1 MIYNNFLYKYIRKEV
16 DLTGDTFKIAL
27 FTSDYSPKTDDET
40 YTIIAQT
47 GAEISGT
54 GYDKGGKSFKFYGPV
69 EVADDNKL
77 YYTGTNV
84 TWTNAT
90 FYGARYAVIYRVSK
104 EAGEDILVAYY
115 DFGDD
120 KKVSKGNFKLSW
132 KDKYVLI
139 LSLNN
144 ITINSSGSYNINVDN
159 KLDDTSTNPVQNK
172 ALADVIGALGV
183 RFEDE
188 EVPNKASAVEN
199 EIDVLKKISEED
211 IVAIITGETP
221 DEPDEPDVDPDPT
234 PSGVVDSIFDYDSSN
249 SVENK
254 VLSDAFAEMGVLLN
268 KEDVPESADALDGK
282 VDTLREMEASEI
294 DAIFNKATPFSIFY
308 VIQKPDFISFMGN
321 YTVNKKVTLPSKN
334 IGLTHEDEDY
344 VDVNWYSN
352 SKCTQPYYI
361 GKSGEEVSIARI
373 MTLYGVIDG

>member
-16 DLTGDTFKIAL
+16 DLTGDSFKVAL

-40 YTIIAQT
+40 YTIISQT
-47 GAEISGT
+47 SAEISGT
-54 GYDKGGKSFKFYGPV
+54 GYDKGGKSFRFYGPV

-84 TWTNAT
+84 TWSNAT
-90 FYGARYAVIYRVSK
+90 FYGARYAVIYKASK
-104 EAGEDILVAYY
+104 ETGEDVLVAYY

-120 KKVSKGNFKLSW
+120 KRVSKGNFKLSW
-132 KDKYVLI
+132 KDKYVLV

-144 ITINSSGSYNINVDN
+144 ITSNGAGSYNVNVDN
-159 KLDDTSTNPVQNK
+159 KLDDSSTNPVQNK

-188 EVPNKASAVEN
+188 DVPNKASVVEN
-199 EIDVLKKISEED
+199 EVDVLKKISSED

-221 DEPDEPDVDPDPT
+221 EQPEEPDNPEPT
-234 PSGVVDSIFDYDSSN
+234 PSGIVDSIFDYDSSN

-254 VLSDAFAEMGVLLN
+254 VISDAFAEMGVLLN
-268 KEDVPESADALDGK
+268 KEEVPESADALDGK
-282 VDTLREMEASEI
+282 VDTLREMETSEV

-308 VIQKPDFISFMGN
+308 VINEPTFITFKGD
-321 YTVNKKVTLPSKN
+321 YTVNKKVTLPSKD
-334 IGLTHEDEDY
+334 ITLTHNDEDY
-344 VDVNWYSN
+344 VDVSWYSN
-352 SKCTQPYYI
+352 SKCTQPYYV
-361 GKSGEEVSIARI
+361 GKTGEEVNIARV
-373 MTLYGVIDG
+373 MMLYGVING